1 MTAHRPAQ
9 VARHAAVVLAGAAS
23 LSLTVAAGAYIV
35 HQIADTQRPDTPIAA
50 PVTPAAPDE
59 PDRGRG
65 TGFYPVLTG
74 NSFVLP
80 AAVSAPRARQ
90 PEIAEPQVD
99 SPATP
104 PGRTPLGGKVR
115 FGDAYVG
122 AQVAESAADTVSVT
136 VDTNAL
142 TALTGLFRSGSMPE
156 QPGAVTTMRTDLDT
170 QRGEVRVAFSDPSLG
185 EHDLRLDRH
194 PAPAAKG
201 TDERASTHG
210 AADSTVV

>member
-50 PVTPAAPDE
+50 PVTPAVPDE
-59 PDRGRG
+59 PGRGRG
-65 TGFYPVLTG
+65 TVFYPLLTG

-80 AAVSAPRARQ
+80 AAVSAPCAGE
-90 PEIAEPQVD
+90 PETAEPQAD

-142 TALTGLFRSGSMPE
+142 TALTGLFRSDPAPQ

-185 EHDLRLDRH
+185 EHDLHLDRR
-194 PAPAAKG
+194 PAPAPKG
-201 TDERASTHG
+201 TGERASTHG